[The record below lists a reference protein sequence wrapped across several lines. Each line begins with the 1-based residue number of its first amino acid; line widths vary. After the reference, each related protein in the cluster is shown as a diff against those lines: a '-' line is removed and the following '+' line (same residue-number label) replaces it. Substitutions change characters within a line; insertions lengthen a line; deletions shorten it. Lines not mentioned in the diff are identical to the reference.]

1 MLSAEAEGFFVFGG
15 YLFMIKAVLFD
26 LDGTLA
32 NSIEDLADSTEKALE
47 KLGFPG
53 HTLAEYKYFVGD
65 GIPKL
70 IERALPESGRDEKT
84 LNTCLELFMEDYR
97 VHYHDKTKAYD
108 GVREMLADL
117 KKSGLKLAIISNK
130 AQEMAEKVVTNL
142 FGNIFDLVAG
152 KREGYKT
159 KPDPALTLLVIH
171 SLGVA
176 PAECI
181 LAGDSGMDMAA
192 AVNAGAL
199 PVGVLWGFRTAE
211 ELRENGAEYLMSAP
225 AEITE
230 LIGKLNG

>member
-1 MLSAEAEGFFVFGG
+1 
-15 YLFMIKAVLFD
+15 MIKAVLFD

-32 NSIEDLADSTEKALE
+32 NSIEDLADSTDKAL
-47 KLGFPG
+47 KSLGFSG

-70 IERALPESGRDEKT
+70 IERALPENNRDEKT
-84 LNTCLELFMEDYR
+84 LNACLELFMADYR
-97 VHYHDKTKAYD
+97 VHYHDKTRAYE

-117 KKSGLKLAIISNK
+117 KKSGLKLAVISNK

-142 FGNIFDLVAG
+142 FGDIFDCVAG

-159 KPDPALTLLVIH
+159 KPDPALTLFVIN
-171 SLGVA
+171 SLGVT

-211 ELRENGAEYLMSAP
+211 ELQKNGAKYLFSTP

-230 LIGKLNG
+230 LAERLNG

>member
-70 IERALPESGRDEKT
+70 IERALPESGRDKKT
-84 LNTCLELFMEDYR
+84 LNTCLGLFMEDYR

-117 KKSGLKLAIISNK
+117 KKSGLKLAVISNK

-142 FGNIFDLVAG
+142 FGDIFDFVAG

-199 PVGVLWGFRTAE
+199 PVGVLWGFRTSE
-211 ELRENGAEYLMSAP
+211 ELQKNGAKYLFSAP

>member
-1 MLSAEAEGFFVFGG
+1 
-15 YLFMIKAVLFD
+15 MIKAVLFD

-32 NSIEDLADSTEKALE
+32 NSIEDLADSTEKALK
-47 KLGFPG
+47 KLGFAG

-70 IERALPESGRDEKT
+70 IERALPENKRDKET
-84 LNTCLELFMEDYR
+84 VNACLELFMADYR

-117 KKSGLKLAIISNK
+117 KKSGLKLAVISNK
-130 AQEMAEKVVTNL
+130 AQEMAEKVVKNL
-142 FGNIFDLVAG
+142 FGDIFDFVAG

-159 KPDPALTLLVIH
+159 KPDPALTLLVIN
-171 SLGVA
+171 SLGVS

-211 ELRENGAEYLMSAP
+211 ELQKNGAEYLFSAP
-225 AEITE
+225 AEITK

>member
-1 MLSAEAEGFFVFGG
+1 M
-15 YLFMIKAVLFD
+15 
-26 LDGTLA
+26 
-32 NSIEDLADSTEKALE
+32 
-47 KLGFPG
+47 
-53 HTLAEYKYFVGD
+53 
-65 GIPKL
+65 
-70 IERALPESGRDEKT
+70 
-84 LNTCLELFMEDYR
+84 
-97 VHYHDKTKAYD
+97 
-108 GVREMLADL
+108 
-117 KKSGLKLAIISNK
+117 
-130 AQEMAEKVVTNL
+130 
-142 FGNIFDLVAG
+142 AG

-211 ELRENGAEYLMSAP
+211 ELQKNGAEYLFSAP

-230 LIGKLNG
+230 LVGKLNG

>member
-1 MLSAEAEGFFVFGG
+1 
-15 YLFMIKAVLFD
+15 MIKAVLFD

-32 NSIEDLADSTEKALE
+32 NSIEDLADSTEKAL
-47 KLGFPG
+47 KRLGFSG

-70 IERALPESGRDEKT
+70 IERALPANKRDKET
-84 LNTCLELFMEDYR
+84 VNACLELFMADYR

-117 KKSGLKLAIISNK
+117 KKNGLKLAVISNK
-130 AQEMAEKVVTNL
+130 AQEMAEKVAENL
-142 FGNIFDLVAG
+142 FGDIFDFVAG

-211 ELRENGAEYLMSAP
+211 ELQKNGAEYLFSAP
-225 AEITE
+225 AEITK